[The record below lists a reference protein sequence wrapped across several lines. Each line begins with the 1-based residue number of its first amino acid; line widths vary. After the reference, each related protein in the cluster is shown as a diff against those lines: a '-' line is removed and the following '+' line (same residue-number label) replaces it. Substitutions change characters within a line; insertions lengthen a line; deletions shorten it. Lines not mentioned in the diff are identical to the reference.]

1 MSEHRLR
8 LGAYIT
14 VLILGGGI
22 IAYVLFKH
30 ALFAALPFLLAW
42 AVAFAVRPAAEALSK
57 RTRIPAR
64 ALRAALAGLIS
75 VGAIG
80 ALCLLGWLL
89 AAELW
94 RLLSGLGSGEQ
105 LREIID
111 SITTLGPLGELFSS
125 FGDRVADVF
134 YEIIVSAAGTLG
146 GALSGLIGAV
156 PKAILFIIV
165 AVIASI
171 YFALDLERINSGV
184 RAILPERA
192 MRWLSGLRRSFFEV
206 GLKYIRSYL
215 LLMLL
220 TFTVMLVGLIIL
232 RRPYALLLAFI
243 IALLD
248 VLPVLGVGTVLIP
261 WAVYEIALA
270 DTRLGIGI
278 LVLFGIYGLIR
289 QLAEPRILGKQLGLH
304 PVLSLVLIYV
314 SYTVFGIAGIL
325 MVPVLVVIIDAVLGK
340 NNSAEVEKTPPA
352 EHNGS

>member
-1 MSEHRLR
+1 MNEHKLR

-14 VLILGGGI
+14 VLILGGGVLS
-22 IAYVLFKH
+22 YVLFKH
-30 ALFAALPFLLAW
+30 VLFAALPFLLAW
-42 AVAFAVRPAAEALSK
+42 AVAFAVRPAAESLSK
-57 RTRIPAR
+57 RIRIPAR
-64 ALRAALAGLIS
+64 ALRAVLAGLIS

-89 AAELW
+89 MAELW
-94 RLLSGLGSGEQ
+94 RLLSGLGNGEA

-111 SITTLGPLGELFSS
+111 SIATLGPLGELFSS
-125 FGDRVADVF
+125 FGDRVADAF
-134 YEIIVSAAGTLG
+134 YEILVSAAGTLG
-146 GALSGLIGAV
+146 GALSGIIAAV
-156 PKAILFIIV
+156 PRVLLFIIV

-171 YFALDLERINSGV
+171 YFALDLERINNGV
-184 RAILPERA
+184 RAVLPERA

-206 GLKYIRSYL
+206 GIKYIRSYFF
-215 LLMLL
+215 LMLL
-220 TFTVMLVGLIIL
+220 TFTVMLIGLFIL
-232 RRPYALLLAFI
+232 KRPYALLLAFI

-261 WAVYEIALA
+261 WGIYEIALA
-270 DTRLGIGI
+270 DTSLGVGI

-325 MVPVLVVIIDAVLGK
+325 MVPLLVVIINAVLGK
-340 NNSAEVEKTPPA
+340 NNSAEVEKAPRT